1 MSPALLLSI
10 VSGYFLLLLG
20 IDLLVFFITR
30 EVYRPA
36 PPEEEG

>member
-1 MSPALLLSI
+1 MKRAT
-10 VSGYFLLLLG
+10 GLLLLLR